1 MKFYSRPRRMP
12 TVIIVS
18 LIDILA
24 ILLIFVIVTTTF
36 KSPQPEVVIKL
47 PESATATSA
56 PNRENPAVISI
67 APDGTFYLD
76 SSKEAKTADQMKA
89 AMAELVSKTPDRPV
103 AVKADKK
110 APFEAVIKIMD
121 ILRETGVKNVPA
133 LTAPPNEK

>member
-56 PNRENPAVISI
+56 ANHDNPAVISI
-67 APDGTFYLD
+67 SADGGLYMD
-76 SSKEAKTADQMKA
+76 AAKEPQTADEVKA
-89 AMAELVSKTPDRPV
+89 AMEDLVKKTPDRPV

-110 APFEAVIKIMD
+110 APFESVIKVMD

-133 LTAPPNEK
+133 LTAPPNQ

>member
-1 MKFYSRPRRMP
+1 MKFYTRQRRMP

-56 PNRENPAVISI
+56 ANRDNPAVISI

-76 SSKEAKTADQMKA
+76 AAKEPASADALKD
-89 AMAELVSKTPDRPV
+89 AMADLVKNTPNRPV

-110 APFEAVIKIMD
+110 APFESVIKVMD

-133 LTAPPNEK
+133 LTAPPNQ